1 MNSFSER
8 VAASRSCLDVAPY
21 STMTHAAAYNG
32 GNIFFVKS
40 ASDPLISPMI
50 LRVSSAIR
58 ISSCFSLSS
67 SGIGLLFSIH
77 SPPAFASCAEGVP

>member
-21 STMTHAAAYNG
+21 SIMTHAAAYNG